1 MPAHDHVVAQR
12 YIQDP
17 YLIDGLKFD
26 LRIYV
31 LLNGISPL
39 RVYVFEEGLAR
50 FATTTYEPPN
60 PKNLNNMF
68 MHLTN
73 YAINKNADNYK
84 SNENEEGK
92 GRSHKRSLNQI
103 YKHIANKGHDV
114 DALKAKI
121 DDLIVKTLI
130 TGQPSMWHVYRSCQP
145 EDIENQLCF
154 QILGF
159 DVMLDTDL
167 KPWLIE
173 VNHAPSLAT
182 ESAFDLKVKKELVQ
196 DTLRILNL
204 NMKRKWAYI
213 NNQKTQFQKRILT
226 GKTQKLSAE
235 EKEARRLEIDKQRDD
250 VEATLAVG
258 YR

>member
-1 MPAHDHVVAQR
+1 VDNIPPHEHIVAQR
-12 YIQDP
+12 YISDP

-31 LLNGISPL
+31 LLNGINPL
-39 RVYVFEEGLAR
+39 RAYVYNEGLAR
-50 FATTTYEPPN
+50 FATAEYEAPN

-73 YAINKNADNYK
+73 YAINKNADNFMQ
-84 SNENEEGK
+84 NENEDGK
-92 GRSHKRSLNQI
+92 GRSHKRSLNEV
-103 YKHIANKGHDV
+103 YKLLESKGHDI
-114 DALKAKI
+114 DSLKEKI

-130 TGQPSMWHVYRSCQP
+130 TGQPSMWYVYRSSQP
-145 EDIENQLCF
+145 EDVENQLCF

-159 DVMLDTDL
+159 DVMLDKDL

-204 NMKRKWAYI
+204 SAKRKSVYI
-213 NNQKTQFQKRILT
+213 NNQKSQF
-226 GKTQKLSAE
+226 
-235 EKEARRLEIDKQRDD
+235 
-250 VEATLAVG
+250 
-258 YR
+258 